1 MLRKKV
7 KEREIAKVDQLIA
20 VTQEADRRGMSTLR
34 QLTKHLRPKA
44 PKRSIHF
51 RRADGLLMTIEEEM
65 DSLRTFFSE
74 LYQSTRAPFL
84 TRCAGLPTRPSHRDK
99 FQPHLWKLA
108 AQSVEAGLLHDFNAA
123 LHQGRCVAHNIGMT
137 LTSLY
142 LRNPI
147 YA

>member
-20 VTQEADRRGMSTLR
+20 VTQEADRRGMSTLH

-44 PKRSIHF
+44 PKRSMHF

-84 TRCAGLPTRPSHRDK
+84 TALACPQGPPTGTSSSP
-99 FQPHLWKLA
+99 P
-108 AQSVEAGLLHDFNAA
+108 VEIGSAECR
-123 LHQGRCVAHNIGMT
+123 GR
-137 LTSLY
+137 TST
-142 LRNPI
+142 
-147 YA
+147 